1 MRKERL
7 NDKKRELNVGKA
19 KEKKKWRDI
28 CSKEEWERKYLTREM
43 IERSKKM

>member
-28 CSKEEWERKYLTREM
+28 CTVERKKGKGSTYKIQE
-43 IERSKKM
+43 K